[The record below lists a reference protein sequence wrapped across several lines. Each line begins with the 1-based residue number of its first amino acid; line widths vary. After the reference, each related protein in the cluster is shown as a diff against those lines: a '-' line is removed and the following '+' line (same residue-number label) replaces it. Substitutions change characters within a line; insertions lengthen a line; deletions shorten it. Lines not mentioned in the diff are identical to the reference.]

1 MRILQYLG
9 RRAALVMAL
18 GVFIGLA
25 LPDLA
30 TVAKPLLAPTVIFML
45 TLAMTRTDASSLGR
59 TSRRVGTNLI
69 ALLWLLVVTPCLF
82 HFALTWMQVPEALA
96 IPLLIW
102 SGSPPLVTVPVI
114 ALIIGLDAAG
124 ALFLMIVST
133 FTFPF
138 VLPGLLFWLT
148 GLDVELG
155 AGALTLR
162 LGLMIAGCALV
173 ATVLRRKLG
182 PSLLREKS
190 ALIDGIAVLLMLVFA
205 VSVMDGVRAWLEKD
219 PITVLLYTGAAFA
232 ASLAL
237 QLTGGLIFFWTD
249 RENRLAIALCSGN
262 RNMALFMAAAGSA
275 LGSEAFLFFA
285 VAQFPIYIL
294 PVLLKPVYRFLS
306 EKRLSPQTNQEKK

>member
-1 MRILQYLG
+1 MRLLQYLG
-9 RRAALVMAL
+9 QRAALVMAL

-30 TVAKPLLAPTVIFML
+30 AVAKPLLAPTVFVML

-59 TSRRVGTNLI
+59 TSRRVGTNLV
-69 ALLWLLVVTPCLF
+69 ALAWLLVVTPCLF
-82 HFALTWMQVPEALA
+82 FVVLNWIGVPSDLA

-133 FTFPF
+133 FVFPF
-138 VLPGLLFWLT
+138 ILPGLLFWMI
-148 GLDVELG
+148 GIEVDIG

-173 ATVLRRKLG
+173 ATILRYKVG
-182 PSLLREKS
+182 PANLREKS
-190 ALIDGIAVLLMLVFA
+190 ALIDGIAVVLMLIFA
-205 VSVMDGVRAWLEKD
+205 VSVMDGVRDWLERD
-219 PITVLLYTGAAFA
+219 PATVLLYTGAAFA

-237 QLTGGLIFFWTD
+237 QLAGGLLFFWTE
-249 RENRLAIALCSGN
+249 RENRLSVALCSGN

-275 LGSEAFLFFA
+275 LGPEAFLFFA
-285 VAQFPIYIL
+285 AVQFPIYIL

-306 EKRLSPQTNQEKK
+306 GKRLPPQTGRLR